1 MARPIEVV
9 EHDCHSSGARLLRCP
24 KDNAPRH
31 GDVDDRA
38 EEEEEDELGY
48 PASHGT
54 IPSQEDAKRSSLA
67 PQELSLARR
76 RALRDIVGPWEGR
89 IVRWSGAVP
98 ERGYPAFISAR
109 R

>member
-54 IPSQEDAKRSSLA
+54 IPSQEDANRSS
-67 PQELSLARR
+67 P
-76 RALRDIVGPWEGR
+76 
-89 IVRWSGAVP
+89 VP
-98 ERGYPAFISAR
+98 EEVILANGR
-109 R
+109 RCATL